1 MSRRLASI
9 MARAAQIAPKIAA
22 IGAIG
27 TLGASAY
34 LSSKYSD
41 FSTSVAHSAGAAVPK
56 GVVGFA
62 TRNLCIPE
70 IKAKIIN
77 IINTNVPEYLR
88 PVFNNESGRLFKE
101 FDAAASSNSIEMP
114 VSYSTNTSV
123 SPYGRNLK
131 SAITNATTNSSLIRG
146 TVVTNV
152 CRPYIIAAVE
162 NIALTIKE
170 NNPIFSSYV
179 DQFLR
184 GFSTKLPTKL
194 RISSPQTPI
203 LSQSQ
208 SPSSQIQSPLRG
220 GRKWTRNVR
229 VRRRKSLRRRR

>member
-1 MSRRLASI
+1 MSTVSRRLASI

-22 IGAIG
+22 VGAIG
-27 TLGASAY
+27 TVGASAY
-34 LSSKYSD
+34 LSSRYSD
-41 FSTSVAHSAGAAVPK
+41 FSTSVARSAGSAVPT

-70 IKAKIIN
+70 IKSNILN
-77 IINTNVPEYLR
+77 IINTDVPEYLR
-88 PVFNNESGRLFKE
+88 PIFNNESGRLFKE
-101 FDAAASSNSIEMP
+101 FDAAASSDSIEIP
-114 VSYSTNTSV
+114 VSYSTNTSA

-131 SAITNATTNSSLIRG
+131 TAVTAATTNSSLIRG
-146 TVVTNV
+146 TIVTKV

-184 GFSTKLPTKL
+184 GFSTKLPTTL
-194 RISSPQTPI
+194 RVSSLQTPTQ
-203 LSQSQ
+203 SQSQ
-208 SPSSQIQSPLRG
+208 YPSQSPLRG
-220 GRKWTRNVR
+220 GRKRTRSVR
-229 VRRRKSLRRRR
+229 IRRRKSMRR